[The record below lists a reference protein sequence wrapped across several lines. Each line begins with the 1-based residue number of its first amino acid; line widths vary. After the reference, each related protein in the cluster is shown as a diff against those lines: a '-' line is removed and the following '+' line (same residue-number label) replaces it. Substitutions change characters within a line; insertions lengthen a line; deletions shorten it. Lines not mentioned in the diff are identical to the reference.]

1 MVTYFSNLPKQVL
14 EELDIDQYE
23 ECARAVLDGETA
35 IKAINEAADE
45 ALDGRGYFHFL
56 S

>member
-1 MVTYFSNLPKQVL
+1 MLK
-14 EELDIDQYE
+14 ELNINRYE
-23 ECARAVLDGETA
+23 ECARAVLEGETA

-45 ALDGRGYFHFL
+45 ALGGKGYFHFL